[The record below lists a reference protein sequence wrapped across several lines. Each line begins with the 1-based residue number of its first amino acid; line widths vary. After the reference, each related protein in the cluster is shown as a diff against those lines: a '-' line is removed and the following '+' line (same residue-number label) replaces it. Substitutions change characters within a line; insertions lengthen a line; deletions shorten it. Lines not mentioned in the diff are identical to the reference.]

1 KNKKASMI
9 KDFSNNNKIDT
20 INKQDNL
27 YVNKDCYQVTD
38 IYEEQDTEDLEGFDD
53 SITI

>member
-1 KNKKASMI
+1 RKQKASMI

-20 INKQDNL
+20 INKQNNL
-27 YVNKDCYQVTD
+27 YINKDCYQVTD
-38 IYEEQDTEDLEGFDD
+38 IHEEQDTKDLESFDD